1 MQMLKGEKMEINKNR
16 EVRQIIKDS
25 WERCKVFGVDREHGI
40 GKSVPEHEMKEI
52 LKKNTD
58 LMNVALP
65 LMKKMYQVV
74 KGSGF
79 SVMLTDGNGYVL
91 ETIGDEHIMKKAE
104 ELHFLKG
111 AVWTEEAVGTNAIG
125 TAIYLDQP
133 LQTIGIDHY
142 CKTQHSWTCSAAPIH
157 DENGKIIGC
166 IDMSGELEK
175 AHIHTL
181 AMVITAAY
189 SIESQLEL
197 IKSNN
202 LINATFSSI
211 TDGMI
216 ILDEDMKIKKLNEQ
230 SCGTL
235 GYLNEELIGNNIHT
249 ITKDKSLKTEILKSN
264 EFYQNVDYALYTKEG
279 RMIKCIIK
287 AVPIKSLE
295 KNIGTVIT
303 FRPSS
308 QVNKIVNKV
317 AGYKAVY
324 KFKDI
329 VTNDKN
335 MKETIKY
342 AKKIAATDC
351 SVLITGESGTG
362 KELFAQA
369 IHNHSNRSEEPFIAI
384 NCALIPG
391 ELIESELFGYEKGAF
406 TGAVN
411 SGRPGKFE
419 IADGGTIFL
428 DEIGEMPLEM
438 QSKLLRFLDNKK
450 ISRIGGNYEKSLDV
464 RIIAATNRNLIEEIS
479 KKNFRL
485 DLYYRL
491 SVMNIEIIS
500 LNDRKMDIE
509 PLVKHFV
516 EKLNITHNNNK
527 TLANEYIEYLKTRSW
542 KGNIRELQNMIFRDY
557 YLCDNDIIDINLT
570 ENNKNENHKNLETE
584 SIPKKIAQAQSD
596 IIDFEQIDKQNIIN
610 SLIKYEGN
618 IIKTAEILG
627 MSRATLYRKIK
638 KYNIQTKL

>member
-1 MQMLKGEKMEINKNR
+1 
-16 EVRQIIKDS
+16 
-25 WERCKVFGVDREHGI
+25 
-40 GKSVPEHEMKEI
+40 
-52 LKKNTD
+52 
-58 LMNVALP
+58 
-65 LMKKMYQVV
+65 
-74 KGSGF
+74 
-79 SVMLTDGNGYVL
+79 
-91 ETIGDEHIMKKAE
+91 
-104 ELHFLKG
+104 
-111 AVWTEEAVGTNAIG
+111 
-125 TAIYLDQP
+125 
-133 LQTIGIDHY
+133 
-142 CKTQHSWTCSAAPIH
+142 
-157 DENGKIIGC
+157 
-166 IDMSGELEK
+166 
-175 AHIHTL
+175 
-181 AMVITAAY
+181 
-189 SIESQLEL
+189 
-197 IKSNN
+197 
-202 LINATFSSI
+202 
-211 TDGMI
+211 
-216 ILDEDMKIKKLNEQ
+216 
-230 SCGTL
+230 
-235 GYLNEELIGNNIHT
+235 
-249 ITKDKSLKTEILKSN
+249 
-264 EFYQNVDYALYTKEG
+264 
-279 RMIKCIIK
+279 MIKCIIK

-295 KNIGTVIT
+295 KNMGTVIT

-308 QVNKIVNKV
+308 QINKIVNKV

-342 AKKIAATDC
+342 AKKIATTDC

-369 IHNHSNRSEEPFIAI
+369 IHNHSNRAEEPFIAI

-509 PLVKHFV
+509 PLAKHFV
-516 EKLNITHNNNK
+516 EKLNINHNNNK
-527 TLANEYIEYLKTRSW
+527 TLATEYIEYLKTRSW

-557 YLCDNDIIDINLT
+557 YLCDNDIIDIKKT
-570 ENNKNENHKNLETE
+570 EINKDENPKNLETE
-584 SIPKKIAQAQSD
+584 SISKNVELAQSD
-596 IIDFEQIDKQNIIN
+596 IIDFERIDKQNIIN

-618 IIKTAEILG
+618 VIKTAEFLG